1 MNRNALSNE
10 VASLNQTTR
19 AFRAEDDKE
28 IMQAVHQQDVT
39 RAAKLAKRALR
50 DRQLPLKMRV
60 KYEAL
65 LTLLPGRDGWMHL
78 HNAEEALRVL
88 VDSVHR
94 DEPPNPINVRCVEA
108 MQSYLDQ
115 RRAKLLAKCQQVD
128 AKEADVVDDESKT
141 HDHNVLTNELEELEI
156 K

>member
-1 MNRNALSNE
+1 
-10 VASLNQTTR
+10 
-19 AFRAEDDKE
+19 
-28 IMQAVHQQDVT
+28 MQAVHQQDVT

-50 DRQLPLKMRV
+50 NRQLPLKMRV

-94 DEPPNPINVRCVEA
+94 VGDCFVLCPCSWAERC
-108 MQSYLDQ
+108 
-115 RRAKLLAKCQQVD
+115 
-128 AKEADVVDDESKT
+128 
-141 HDHNVLTNELEELEI
+141 
-156 K
+156 